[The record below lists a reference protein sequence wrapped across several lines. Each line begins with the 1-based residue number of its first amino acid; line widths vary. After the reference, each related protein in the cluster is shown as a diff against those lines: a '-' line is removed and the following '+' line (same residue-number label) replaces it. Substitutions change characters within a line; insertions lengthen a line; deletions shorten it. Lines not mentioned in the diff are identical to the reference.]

1 MCIPESCSTW
11 NSRLPTVY
19 ILPPFTV
26 VWGDSAFTVFRV
38 ETSWLYTG
46 MYPSVLLGIVSYGVQ
61 AENKIGIKKK
71 KARFFLIS
79 RVLLCL
85 VTKKIK

>member
-1 MCIPESCSTW
+1 
-11 NSRLPTVY
+11 
-19 ILPPFTV
+19 
-26 VWGDSAFTVFRV
+26 
-38 ETSWLYTG
+38 